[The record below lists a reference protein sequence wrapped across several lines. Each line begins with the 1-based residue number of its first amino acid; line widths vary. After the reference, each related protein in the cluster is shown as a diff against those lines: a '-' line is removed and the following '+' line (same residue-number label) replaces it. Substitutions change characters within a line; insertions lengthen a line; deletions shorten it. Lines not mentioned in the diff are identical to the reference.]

1 MQINSFVIGEDP
13 GKNRVSIFVND
24 KEIRLPH
31 KSWLCLQKLAAA
43 RKTGENEGWLHRLD
57 IEDGD
62 NQYSYFYLHR
72 LHKQLLE
79 HIRGADALIVSD
91 RTGKY
96 RLEIDP
102 SIIEIL

>member
-1 MQINSFVIGEDP
+1 MQIDSFVIGEDP
-13 GKNRVSIFVND
+13 GKGRVPIFVND

-31 KSWLCLQKLAAA
+31 KSWLYLQKLAVA
-43 RKTGENEGWLHRLD
+43 RKNVEGDGFIHRLD
-57 IEDGD
+57 IEAGD
-62 NQYSYFYLHR
+62 NQYSYLHR

-79 HIRGADALIVSD
+79 HIRGAGALIVSD
-91 RTGKY
+91 RTGRY